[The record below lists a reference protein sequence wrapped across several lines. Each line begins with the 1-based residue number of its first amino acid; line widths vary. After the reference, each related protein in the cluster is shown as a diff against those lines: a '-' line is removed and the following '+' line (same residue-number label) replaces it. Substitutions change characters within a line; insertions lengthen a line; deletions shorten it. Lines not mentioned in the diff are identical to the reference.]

1 MFPKKTVPL
10 LPLLFFT
17 LSSAPALA
25 DDPSAK
31 IQTTP
36 ESGLLRGLADDLESR
51 REQIET
57 NSGLRKKNAA
67 AQEESEDIPD
77 LDDEDLKKH
86 PELANRVLN
95 AAMLSEDWDTLEHV
109 SGFYHDIPGHDP
121 VLDAYVRGALLRAQ
135 VRLGKAAKV
144 YRDIL
149 RQHPDLSYVRLDLA
163 GMLFE
168 NRAYKDA
175 TKEFEQAK
183 REDIEPEAAAQADA
197 YLAAVKQADPWQ
209 IRLRGGWQYGNNTN
223 NATSNDYFLWP
234 FAVVGSITYYYKL
247 PRDPESLPH
256 SGSGISY
263 GAQIG
268 KDTNLAGNHN
278 IGFNLEAEG
287 VRYPHWRDDDEFSLS
302 LDAGYK
308 SRTLNNTFALT
319 PRSFPPHGSAV
330 ANTAATPAQTPRF
343 PAGQPPACNS
353 PARTPSSAKNTAT
366 NATPAT
372 TPRSTASP
380 PPPSTPSPQT
390 GSPSAASASSAKK
403 PTTKKKPPPAASPIS
418 ARSTASPTAPTSASA
433 AATSPA
439 NSPTP
444 PPSTAAS
451 PAATAKPTPTLR
463 CGKKNG
469 CPAASPPSWNSPT
482 SKSEA
487 TSTPSRAT
495 KNRSPSRWK
504 KSFEMWE
511 QSKQAV

>member
-57 NSGLRKKNAA
+57 NSGLRKKKNAA

-135 VRLGKAAKV
+135 GRPGKAAKV

-247 PRDPESLPH
+247 PRDPESLPQRQRH
-256 SGSGISY
+256 QLRRANRQRHQPRRQPQHRFQPRSRRRALPALARRRRIFPLPRRRLQIPHAQQHLRPHTPLVSASWLGGRQYSRNTGANASFSRWATPRLQLSGAYTFIRKKY
-263 GAQIG
+263 R
-268 KDTNLAGNHN
+268 D
-278 IGFNLEAEG
+278 E
-287 VRYPHWRDDDEFSLS
+287 RY
-302 LDAGYK
+302 AGYNAA
-308 SRTLNNTFALT
+308 LNGLSA
-319 PRSFPPHGSAV
+319 SAV
-330 ANTAATPAQTPRF
+330 YA
-343 PAGQPPACNS
+343 
-353 PARTPSSAKNTAT
+353 
-366 NATPAT
+366 
-372 TPRSTASP
+372 
-380 PPPSTPSPQT
+380 PSPQT
-390 GSPSAASASSAKK
+390 GSPSAASAYSAKK
-403 PTTKKKPPPAASPIS
+403 PTIKKKPPPAASPTS
-418 ARSTASPTAPTSASA
+418 AHSTVSPTAPTSASA

-439 NSPTP
+439 NSPAP

-469 CPAASPPSWNSPT
+469 CPAASPPKLEFSYL
-482 SKSEA
+482 KV
-487 TSTPSRAT
+487 
-495 KNRSPSRWK
+495 RSNIYAFPRNK
-504 KSFEMWE
+504 KQISFTLEKE
-511 QSKQAV
+511 F

>member
-1 MFPKKTVPL
+1 MFPKKTRPL
-10 LPLLFFT
+10 LPFLF
-17 LSSAPALA
+17 LSLASAPALA

-31 IQTTP
+31 IQTAP
-36 ESGLLRGLADDLESR
+36 ESGLLRGLTDDLESR
-51 REQIET
+51 REQLET

-67 AQEESEDIPD
+67 AQEEGEDIPD

-109 SGFYHDIPGHDP
+109 SGFYRDIPGHDP

-135 VRLGKAAKV
+135 GRPGKAAKV

-149 RQHPDLSYVRLDLA
+149 RQYPDLSYVRLDLA

-175 TKEFEQAK
+175 AKEFEQAK
-183 REDIEPEAAAQADA
+183 REDIESEAAAQADA

-209 IRLRGGWQYGNNTN
+209 IRLRGGWQYGSNTN

-234 FAVVGSITYYYKL
+234 FAVVGGVTYYYKL

-308 SRTLNNTFALT
+308 YRTLNNTFALT
-319 PRSFPPHGSAV
+319 TLVSASWLGGRQYGRNTGANASFSRW
-330 ANTAATPAQTPRF
+330 ATPRLQLSGVYTFIRKKYRDERY
-343 PAGQPPACNS
+343 AGY
-353 PARTPSSAKNTAT
+353 
-366 NATPAT
+366 NAALN
-372 TPRSTASP
+372 
-380 PPPSTPSPQT
+380 
-390 GSPSAASASSAKK
+390 GL
-403 PTTKKKPPPAASPIS
+403 
-418 ARSTASPTAPTSASA
+418 SASA
-433 AATSPA
+433 VYALTPNWFAFGGLGVQREKTDDQEETSTRRFA
-439 NSPTP
+439 NLGTLYRFANGTNIRIGGRYVSRKF
-444 PPSTAAS
+444 AH
-451 PAATAKPTPTLR
+451 PAALYGGITRSDRETYADASVWKEKWLPGGITPKLEFSYLKVRSNIYAFPRNKKQISFTLE
-463 CGKKNG
+463 K
-469 CPAASPPSWNSPT
+469 
-482 SKSEA
+482 E
-487 TSTPSRAT
+487 
-495 KNRSPSRWK
+495 
-504 KSFEMWE
+504 F
-511 QSKQAV
+511 